1 MDETFSYLLQSAR
14 LISTNKATEEDFD
27 FITELT
33 LSIED
38 ELILKYHS
46 TITIPKI
53 GLDYNLFIKLCRFL
67 LRYYEEKEEYE
78 KCKMIMDKM
87 IKSEKIVED
96 VSQSSN

>member
-14 LISTNKATEEDFD
+14 LISINKATEEDYD

-33 LSIED
+33 LSVED
-38 ELILKYHS
+38 ELILKYNS

-67 LRYYEEKEEYE
+67 LKHYEEKEEYE
-78 KCKMIMDKM
+78 KCKTIIDKM
-87 IKSEKIVED
+87 NSSEKLIN
-96 VSQSSN
+96 SISHSTI

>member
-14 LISTNKATEEDFD
+14 LISTNKATEEDYE

-33 LSIED
+33 LSVED
-38 ELILKYHS
+38 ELILKYYS

-78 KCKMIMDKM
+78 KCKMIIDKM
-87 IKSEKIVED
+87 NNSEKLID
-96 VSQSSN
+96 SISHSTI